1 MDHLHITGGLTQP
14 KITKSL
20 YATSLE
26 SLVNVGLMVHTLVNA
41 QIVQDGSKQNG

>member
-20 YATSLE
+20 YKI
-26 SLVNVGLMVHTLVNA
+26 GLNA
-41 QIVQDGSKQNG
+41 VVKSTDKSILNPSASDGLADREQK